1 MEIQLRLAAIAI
13 LINVCL
19 LWTLSSAAQA
29 QSNCRVLDPELAGS
43 YQGGCLDG
51 LAHGEGSAKGAA
63 SYVGTFQSGRKQG
76 KGTKIWPNGDR
87 YEGSFADDR
96 KEGVGS
102 YTWGL
107 DTPAAGERY
116 QGEYLG
122 DIRSGFGVYTWPS
135 GDQYVGEWLKDA
147 IVGQPTPGMVAR
159 ARYLKEAEVA
169 MSKGAKVCREVPVG
183 ISEKDSVSGTVV
195 GLLPGELEVRI
206 ENAGR
211 FATALDGVPLK
222 AGSVVRGAVTA
233 WAPCRG

>member
-1 MEIQLRLAAIAI
+1 MDTELRGTYEGA
-13 LINVCL
+13 CK
-19 LWTLSSAAQA
+19 
-29 QSNCRVLDPELAGS
+29 
-43 YQGGCLDG
+43 DG
-51 LAHGEGSAKGAA
+51 LADGYGIAKGQAEYRGEF
-63 SYVGTFQSGRKQG
+63 SSGRKHG

-102 YTWGL
+102 YAWAPSG
-107 DTPAAGERY
+107 PAAGERY
-116 QGEYLG
+116 QGDYRT
-122 DIRSGFGVYTWPS
+122 DMRIGFGVYTWPS
-135 GDQYVGEWLKDA
+135 GDRYIGEWLNDA
-147 IVGQPTPGMVAR
+147 IVGPPTAVMVAR

-169 MSKGAKVCREVPVG
+169 MPKGARVCREVPVG